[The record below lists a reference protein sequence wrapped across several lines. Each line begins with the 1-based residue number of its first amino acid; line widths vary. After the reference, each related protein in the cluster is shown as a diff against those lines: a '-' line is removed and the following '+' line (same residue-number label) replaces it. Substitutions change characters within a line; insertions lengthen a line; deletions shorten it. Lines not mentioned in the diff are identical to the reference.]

1 MHNTFKQST
10 AKENKDKEK
19 INKKWPKA
27 PWNLVQI
34 LQRSKKW
41 QIQKAKTVCGYD
53 RWKNG
58 WKVCKKCELKRGGNC
73 RYTGVRQI
81 NMEEVSG
88 NEGEY

>member
-19 INKKWPKA
+19 INKKWPKV

-41 QIQKAKTVCGYD
+41 Q
-53 RWKNG
+53 
-58 WKVCKKCELKRGGNC
+58 
-73 RYTGVRQI
+73 
-81 NMEEVSG
+81 M
-88 NEGEY
+88 

>member
-41 QIQKAKTVCGYD
+41 Q
-53 RWKNG
+53 
-58 WKVCKKCELKRGGNC
+58 
-73 RYTGVRQI
+73 
-81 NMEEVSG
+81 M
-88 NEGEY
+88 